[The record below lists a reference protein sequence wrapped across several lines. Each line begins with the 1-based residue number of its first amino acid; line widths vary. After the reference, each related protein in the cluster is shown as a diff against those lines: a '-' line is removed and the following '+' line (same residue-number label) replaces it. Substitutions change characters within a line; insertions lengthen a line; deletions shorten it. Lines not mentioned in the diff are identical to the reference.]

1 MAMTITYGIAGRT
14 EEIIIS
20 GKMRAVT
27 IITNMMLS
35 HGCRYQNRMGG
46 DRKMNIAY
54 KRNEMY
60 RELELF
66 DGDVKIGEAE
76 VDIDGKMLSRLT
88 IYEPYQNNGYGT
100 AIVKALIKD
109 YSINCLWVN
118 ADNDRAIHVYE
129 KCGFKKTKPTMYLM
143 ERDEI

>member
-1 MAMTITYGIAGRT
+1 
-14 EEIIIS
+14 
-20 GKMRAVT
+20 
-27 IITNMMLS
+27 
-35 HGCRYQNRMGG
+35 
-46 DRKMNIAY
+46 MNIAY